1 MGVKVSVIG
10 PLKPLG
16 LKVLPP
22 VTPEPLHVPVIPL
35 CVVLSVMGASEAQRV
50 VGETDKVGV
59 TNGLTVMVNVCGVP
73 LHVGELPDVGV
84 TVMVAVIAE
93 AVALVAVKEAMSP
106 VPLAAKPIAVLL
118 LLQLNVAPAEP
129 LKLMAVTA

>member
-1 MGVKVSVIG
+1 MIA

-35 CVVLSVMGASEAQRV
+35 CVVLSAIGESEAQKI
-50 VGETDKVGV
+50 VGETDNVGV

-73 LHVGELPDVGV
+73 LHVGELPAVGV

-93 AVALVAVKEAMSP
+93 AVALAAVKEAMSP
-106 VPLAAKPIAVLL
+106 VPLAAKPILGVLFV
-118 LLQLNVAPAEP
+118 QLKVAPAEP
-129 LKLMAVTA
+129 LKLMAVTG

>member
-1 MGVKVSVIG
+1 MMG
-10 PLKPLG
+10 PLRPLG

-22 VTPEPLHVPVIPL
+22 DTPEPLHVPVMPL

-59 TNGLTVMVNVCGVP
+59 TNGLTVIANVCGVP

-93 AVALVAVKEAMSP
+93 AVALVAVKEAMSL
-106 VPLAAKPIAVLL
+106 VPLAAKPILGVLFV
-118 LLQLNVAPAEP
+118 QLNVAPAEP
-129 LKLMAVTA
+129 LKLMAVTD